1 VALTQ
6 DSLPLQRKLARVET
20 PSFMGSLKCTH
31 FDLGTKP
38 PLARAMRVLPSS
50 QTLAGVSVEVD
61 FEYQG
66 GAKLTFETRLDMRAY
81 ANAGLFKNINDK
93 PGEKPE
99 ELVGNAE
106 LVAAGLASKGL
117 EKGEEVLEALKA
129 DPGKAPGRRLKG
141 NFHSAMNN
149 VLARLKPVVQHV
161 TEQVSMVPLTLT
173 VTVLGIEGTAR
184 LMLGPPPTDRLWF
197 GFSEMPDLELESRPS
212 VGQLNITRN
221 PLAAWMVERLRVS
234 WIPRASHERF
244 GFWR

>member
-1 VALTQ
+1 
-6 DSLPLQRKLARVET
+6 
-20 PSFMGSLKCTH
+20 MGSLKCTH

-61 FEYQG
+61 FEYRG
-66 GAKLTFETRLDMRAY
+66 SAKLTFETRLDMRAY
-81 ANAGLFKNINDK
+81 ANTGLFKNLSDK
-93 PGEKPE
+93 SGSVPEKAE
-99 ELVGNAE
+99 ELVESAE

-117 EKGEEVLEALKA
+117 ETGSEALDA
-129 DPGKAPGRRLKG
+129 LGGPGKAPGRRLKG
-141 NFHSAMNN
+141 NLHSAMTG

-173 VTVLGIEGTAR
+173 VTVLGLEGTAR
-184 LMLGPPPTDRLWF
+184 LRLGPPPTDRLWF

-234 WIPRASHERF
+234 RFRF
-244 GFWR
+244 GFC